1 MTCITYILLVDYL
14 FLNYIKNKIHMLTG
28 FQFRASRALME
39 YTFKD
44 ISDVIGVH
52 EGTLIRFGLTKNLEY
67 IRGHSQNV
75 IALRSFFED
84 NHIIFPSK
92 NTITLGTNIH
102 PHIQT
107 DNALTCFQLKVS
119 RIATGLTQDELSVYV
134 RLSSSSISLLERK
147 DNTDYISSNK
157 IQISI
162 LKQFFE
168 RLGIIFPNDLTVE
181 LIKDPQILMRKNK
194 NNS

>member
-1 MTCITYILLVDYL
+1 
-14 FLNYIKNKIHMLTG
+14 MLTG
-28 FQFRASRALME
+28 FQFRASRALLE

-52 EGTLIRFGLTKNLEY
+52 EGTLIRFGRTKNLEY

-75 IALRSFFED
+75 IAIRSFFED
-84 NHIIFPSK
+84 KNIIFPSK
-92 NTITLGTNIH
+92 NTITLSTNIH
-102 PHIQT
+102 HYLQT
-107 DNALTCFQLKVS
+107 EDSLTRFQLKVA

-147 DNTDYISSNK
+147 DNIEYISSNK
-157 IQISI
+157 IRISI
-162 LKQFFE
+162 LKKFFE

>member
-1 MTCITYILLVDYL
+1 
-14 FLNYIKNKIHMLTG
+14 MLTG

-52 EGTLIRFGLTKNLEY
+52 EGTLIRFGRTKNLEY

-84 NHIIFPSK
+84 NHIMFPSK
-92 NTITLGTNIH
+92 DTITFGTKVH
-102 PHIQT
+102 HHIQT
-107 DNALTCFQLKVS
+107 DNALTCFQLKIS

-162 LKQFFE
+162 LKKFFE